1 MKTKRMMTREYVLT
15 RQLEIYSDDEDHL
28 LFLSIPTTCKQ
39 LSSTDYQQTTL
50 SSHNI

>member
-28 LFLSIPTTCKQ
+28 IHP
-39 LSSTDYQQTTL
+39 DYM
-50 SSHNI
+50 